1 VSLTVDLAVI
11 ATGAF
16 LAALA
21 IGSAGF
27 AFAMVATGIWIY
39 VLPPAT
45 IVLMAATCGTLL
57 HGISVWRYRRD
68 IEYRLLWPFVA
79 GGVLGVPVGVLA
91 LHHINLAVFRHLIG
105 ALMIAYS
112 SYTLLRPRLPTLRFP
127 PSAAR
132 SLDAAVGLA
141 GGVLGGLA
149 MLNGVLP
156 TIWCTLRGWDKRR
169 ARYVYQPYILFT
181 GMLVMLLAGINVNT
195 ELSRVGL
202 YLLVSLPALMAG
214 LWVGLRVFDRMS
226 EDLFRRL
233 LSWLILASGVALQ
246 F

>member
-1 VSLTVDLAVI
+1 MPITAELAVI

-57 HGISVWRYRRD
+57 HGISVWRYRRE

-79 GGVLGVPVGVLA
+79 GGVVGVPIGVLA
-91 LHHINLAVFRHLIG
+91 LHHINLSMFRHLIG
-105 ALMIAYS
+105 TLMIAYS
-112 SYTLLRPRLPTLRFP
+112 SYTLLRPKLPTVRLGP
-127 PSAAR
+127 GAAR
-132 SLDAAVGLA
+132 LADTVVGWT

-156 TIWCTLRGWDKRR
+156 TIWCTLRGWDKWR

-181 GMLVMLLAGINVNT
+181 GILVMLLAGINVNT
-195 ELSRVGL
+195 ELTRVGL
-202 YLLVSLPALMAG
+202 YLLVSLPALAAG
-214 LWVGLRVFDRMS
+214 LWLGLRVFEVMS
-226 EDLFRRL
+226 ENRFRCM
-233 LSWLILASGVALQ
+233 LSWLILASGVSLQ

>member
-1 VSLTVDLAVI
+1 MTLAPELMLI
-11 ATGAF
+11 AAGAF

-27 AFAMVATGIWIY
+27 AFAMVATGVWIY

-45 IVLMAATCGTLL
+45 IVLMAAVCGTLL
-57 HGISVWRYRRD
+57 HGISVWRYRRE

-79 GGVLGVPVGVLA
+79 GGVVGVPIGVLA
-91 LHHINLAVFRHLIG
+91 LQHINLATFRHLVG
-105 ALMIAYS
+105 ALMIAYGT
-112 SYTLLRPRLPTLRFP
+112 YALLRPRLPTVRLAP
-127 PSAAR
+127 AAAR
-132 SLDAAVGLA
+132 ALDAAVGWT

-169 ARYVYQPYILFT
+169 ARHVYQPYILFT
-181 GMLVMLLAGINVNT
+181 GILIMLLAGINVET
-195 ELSRVGL
+195 EPSRVGF
-202 YLLVSLPALMAG
+202 YLLVSLPALAAG
-214 LWVGLRVFDRMS
+214 LWLGLRLFEWVS
-226 EDLFRRL
+226 EESFRRL
-233 LSWLILASGVALQ
+233 LSLLILASGVSLQ